1 MHIRGREGGNYQL
14 LNNFYHLTHFMGRA
28 CGLPPL
34 GFFSAWFPAPV
45 FGRRS
50 VSTSSTATTAA
61 LGGKALLSGP
71 ASSATALLLFLAAS
85 RTAGFPRS
93 RLLTFTLGCTT
104 PKKSYN
110 AIQLGVKP
118 LNKKFWYD
126 FSVPAGYES
135 YRNFAER
142 VKS

>member
-1 MHIRGREGGNYQL
+1 MLRGCAHNIFAIRGRGANYQP
-14 LNNFYHLTHFMGRA
+14 LNNFYRLTHFMGRA

-50 VSTSSTATTAA
+50 VSTSSTAA

-71 ASSATALLLFLAAS
+71 ASSPTALLLFLAAS

-93 RLLTFTLGCTT
+93 
-104 PKKSYN
+104 
-110 AIQLGVKP
+110 
-118 LNKKFWYD
+118 
-126 FSVPAGYES
+126 
-135 YRNFAER
+135 
-142 VKS
+142 